1 MKKNISILG
10 STGSVGLNSLNI
22 IKKKKNLFNVYLLS
36 ANKNYNLICKQIVEH
51 KPNFFLINDA
61 KVFLKVKSKFK
72 KKKITILNKIDPKKK
87 QSINHI

>member
-72 KKKITILNKIDPKKK
+72 KKKITILNKIDPKKNN
-87 QSINHI
+87 Q